1 METSAA
7 MERRF
12 EEYVH
17 ELGAVVGN
25 DARRRGLGDSV
36 GGLLLPG
43 GRKSLEPLAERL
55 DPDHVSRRHQAIQHF
70 VSEARWSDAAV
81 RERVRAQVIPAL
93 RARAP
98 IEHLVIDDTTVLKAS
113 AAPCGAPRSLGST
126 PATSSSSTA
135 AASC

>member
-25 DARRRGLGDSV
+25 DARRRGLGDYV
-36 GGLLLPG
+36 GGLLPG
-43 GRKSLEPLAERL
+43 GRKSMEPIAERL

-93 RARAP
+93 RAG
-98 IEHLVIDDTTVLKAS
+98 V
-113 AAPCGAPRSLGST
+113 
-126 PATSSSSTA
+126 
-135 AASC
+135 